1 MVRLAVALV
10 ALWFAAACGD
20 SSDSSAARKP
30 TGTPTDPV
38 EVCERVADVCRLD
51 GAKLGVCVEAAP
63 NAASCPPDGS
73 GKAPAK
79 CFVCQSQH

>member
-1 MVRLAVALV
+1 MSIRVLGIAFL
-10 ALWFAAACGD
+10 ALWVACDRGD
-20 SSDSSAARKP
+20 TDKAPKP

-51 GAKLGVCVEAAP
+51 GAKLGVCVEATP
-63 NAASCPPDGS
+63 GAAACQ
-73 GKAPAK
+73 GKSP